1 MTHERPREYDRRAA
15 RFGWLKN
22 GDSLKLR
29 AASRLA
35 GLLFL
40 GLVIGDGLI
49 RGGYLDYEDSAWLKL
64 PGRVASVAG
73 MAASDIKIQG
83 LTHHEPETLL
93 AAIGVTPGG
102 SMVGFDAA
110 VAKRILENLD
120 WVAAAKVQL
129 LFPNQLEIAIAE
141 REPFAIWQREGTYY
155 VIDRTGAAMSG
166 IPASEMV
173 KLPLITGND
182 ANLAAEE
189 LINQLEAYP
198 DLMLQVK
205 AASRVG
211 SRRWNLYLDNG
222 VSVLLPEAG
231 WQTALAAVAKLD
243 RTQQLLSKGIRS
255 VDFRLAG
262 QVTVA
267 VAEIVEDKD
276 GKAAK
281 TR

>member
-1 MTHERPREYDRRAA
+1 MTHEPAREYDRRTT
-15 RFGWLKN
+15 RFDWLKN
-22 GDSLKLR
+22 GNSLKFR
-29 AASRLA
+29 VTSRLA
-35 GLLFL
+35 ALLFL
-40 GLVIGDGLI
+40 GLVVSDGLI

-64 PGRVASVAG
+64 PGRIASVAG

-102 SMVGFDAA
+102 SLIGFDAA

-141 REPFAIWQREGTYY
+141 REPFAIWQHDGTYY
-155 VIDRTGAAMSG
+155 VIDRTGVAMSG

-173 KLPLITGND
+173 KLPLVTGDD
-182 ANLAAEE
+182 ANVAAEE
-189 LINQLEAYP
+189 LINQLVAYP
-198 DLMLQVK
+198 DLLLQVK

-222 VSVLLPEAG
+222 VSVLLPEAD
-231 WQTALAAVAKLD
+231 WQNALAEVAKLD
-243 RTQQLLSKGIRS
+243 QTQQLLSKGIRS
-255 VDFRLAG
+255 VDLRLAG

-267 VAEIVEDKD
+267 VAEIAEDKD